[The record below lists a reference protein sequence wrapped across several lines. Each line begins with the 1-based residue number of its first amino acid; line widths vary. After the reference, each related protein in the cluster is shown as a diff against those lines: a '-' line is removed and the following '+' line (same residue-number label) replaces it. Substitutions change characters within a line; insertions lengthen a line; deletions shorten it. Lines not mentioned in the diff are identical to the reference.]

1 MTNIPITAPALS
13 HLIVLTRSLV
23 RAGWA
28 IVEVPEDGRLVRN
41 GQLVVL
47 QTAKHDAR
55 FRIFIYKVTESS
67 RGKPE
72 ERRIE
77 ITSTYK
83 KRLRR
88 LPQYTDVVLGFDF
101 DHVIFVG
108 VDPRRIAEGGRTG
121 NASSFFDKDGLTWK
135 RTDGI
140 LVRPR
145 LAKLFPGEMEFHA
158 FVKPPCL
165 AEYLLNLEA
174 IHAGSYTGHGPYSG
188 IKPRKRGRVSL
199 QASLDSAKGELLVL
213 RGPKVTRARPRISNA
228 LVAAFEQGKVKTLR
242 KAKLTPEQLL
252 DIKRKCEENGYLGE
266 EYVMNYERRS
276 LRAQGKNELAAEV
289 TWISKESAG
298 EGYDILSY
306 ELNGDDKW
314 IEVKASARRSKVF
327 EMSENEWRTARSARN
342 KYYIYRVTEVR
353 TNPKVKMFRNP
364 VQLEAQG
371 KIQKSPS
378 GWWIKLV

>member
-145 LAKLFPGEMEFHA
+145 LAKLFPGENG
-158 FVKPPCL
+158 V
-165 AEYLLNLEA
+165 Y
-174 IHAGSYTGHGPYSG
+174 G
-188 IKPRKRGRVSL
+188 
-199 QASLDSAKGELLVL
+199 LV
-213 RGPKVTRARPRISNA
+213 
-228 LVAAFEQGKVKTLR
+228 
-242 KAKLTPEQLL
+242 
-252 DIKRKCEENGYLGE
+252 
-266 EYVMNYERRS
+266 
-276 LRAQGKNELAAEV
+276 
-289 TWISKESAG
+289 
-298 EGYDILSY
+298 
-306 ELNGDDKW
+306 
-314 IEVKASARRSKVF
+314 
-327 EMSENEWRTARSARN
+327 
-342 KYYIYRVTEVR
+342 
-353 TNPKVKMFRNP
+353 
-364 VQLEAQG
+364 
-371 KIQKSPS
+371 
-378 GWWIKLV
+378 

>member
-252 DIKRKCEENGYLGE
+252 DIKRKCEEN
-266 EYVMNYERRS
+266 
-276 LRAQGKNELAAEV
+276 
-289 TWISKESAG
+289 
-298 EGYDILSY
+298 DILSY